1 MITTVIFDIGNV
13 LAAYDW
19 EGALKRLGYSEETR
33 EIIGNAVFR
42 SADWNEMD
50 RGVLTLEELLQRF
63 IKRAPEYEKEIRQAI
78 YNYKD
83 MAHQYD
89 YTKPWLKELKE
100 KGLRL
105 YYLSNYG
112 EFGVQETLEALDFRE
127 LMDGGIFSYEVK
139 MIKPSR
145 WIFEELL
152 YRYKLNR
159 EEAVFFDDS
168 AANARSRPARLVSTA
183 SSLRVMKMPVRSL
196 KACWPGKGKA
206 PSPSRSE

>member
-1 MITTVIFDIGNV
+1 
-13 LAAYDW
+13 
-19 EGALKRLGYSEETR
+19 
-33 EIIGNAVFR
+33 
-42 SADWNEMD
+42 
-50 RGVLTLEELLQRF
+50 
-63 IKRAPEYEKEIRQAI
+63 
-78 YNYKD
+78 
-83 MAHQYD
+83 MAHQYA

-168 AANARSRPARLVSTA
+168 AANAEAACQVGLHGIQFTGYEDAHQKLESLLAR
-183 SSLRVMKMPVRSL
+183 
-196 KACWPGKGKA
+196 
-206 PSPSRSE
+206 

>member
-19 EGALKRLGYSEETR
+19 EGSLKRLGYSDETR

-83 MAHQYD
+83 MAHQYA

-105 YYLSNYG
+105 YYLSN
-112 EFGVQETLEALDFRE
+112 
-127 LMDGGIFSYEVK
+127 
-139 MIKPSR
+139 
-145 WIFEELL
+145 
-152 YRYKLNR
+152 
-159 EEAVFFDDS
+159 
-168 AANARSRPARLVSTA
+168 
-183 SSLRVMKMPVRSL
+183 
-196 KACWPGKGKA
+196 
-206 PSPSRSE
+206 